1 MLDSLFDM
9 IGGWRTVR
17 ARGGFTYQESR
28 GGKRRIV
35 PIEGWSKP
43 GLRDE
48 QWIETGRF
56 ADDQIVKRYGH
67 FHLADHH
74 RDRRARQGAMV

>member
-1 MLDSLFDM
+1 MLGSLFDA

-17 ARGGFTYQESR
+17 ERSGFSYQESR

-35 PIEGWSKP
+35 PVEGWSKP

-48 QWIETGRF
+48 GWVTTGQF
-56 ADDQIVKRYGH
+56 ADDAIVGRYGDFNIAQH
-67 FHLADHH
+67 NLRKRRDH
-74 RDRRARQGAMV
+74 AMA

>member
-1 MLDSLFDM
+1 MIGSLFDM

-17 ARGGFTYQESR
+17 SRAGFIYQESR

-35 PIEGWSKP
+35 PIEGWRKP

-48 QWIETGRF
+48 EWVTTGRF
-56 ADDQIVKRYGH
+56 ADDQIVKQYGH
-67 FHLADHH
+67 FHVSEHH
-74 RDRRARQGAMV
+74 RRERAHAHAVA